1 MATVLASADPV
12 GSRIEWGPV
21 LAGALIAA
29 AIGTVFITFGGAVGL
44 SMTSPWPNSGV
55 SLWSSLVF
63 VGYWSIMVQI
73 MSFAAGGYLA
83 ARLRRVA
90 TRGADNRFDDGVHGL
105 LMWAVGLIMMAILAA
120 FGSAVAAGNASRI
133 AGGAVAGTGA
143 AMIQPS
149 AGAIGAINVSE
160 RATSLLLRPVPG
172 ATPATEPGRVDDAAI
187 RADVAR
193 VFADVIRDRELT
205 TRDRDYLAFI
215 VSTRTGASEADARQ
229 RVTAAVNEARDLEVR
244 ARVAADQARKASV
257 IAGFTVAVG
266 MLIGLVAACAA
277 GVFGGAQ
284 RDEQVDVSV
293 FGYRIW

>member
-1 MATVLASADPV
+1 
-12 GSRIEWGPV
+12 
-21 LAGALIAA
+21 
-29 AIGTVFITFGGAVGL
+29 
-44 SMTSPWPNSGV
+44 
-55 SLWSSLVF
+55 
-63 VGYWSIMVQI
+63 
-73 MSFAAGGYLA
+73 
-83 ARLRRVA
+83 
-90 TRGADNRFDDGVHGL
+90 
-105 LMWAVGLIMMAILAA
+105 MWAVGLIMMAILAA